1 MNIKTDILNY
11 YMHELTSEEL
21 ANFDNLTE
29 ENIRLIVN
37 RIWHNFLSSDFKLGE
52 SFKFLGTFL
61 SPIELIEDD
70 NIMGRDEGY
79 IRLISSEDL
88 SFTAD
93 EMDLITDIDWTK
105 TKKLYLPI
113 HFKGKSFYIKGG
125 LNFKALMVA
134 NYGEGVISPAVDYA
148 KDNPLNLP
156 FYNLDLR
163 YYGVETKIDYDKI
176 VLEVICYY
184 IIEEYHTMDFKLRK
198 ELIKKYRK
206 FIISSYSSMKDY
218 CTSEEILEFMVKHIK
233 LKEKNIDKQAQ
244 IW

>member
-88 SFTAD
+88 SLQQ
-93 EMDLITDIDWTK
+93 MKWT
-105 TKKLYLPI
+105 LL
-113 HFKGKSFYIKGG
+113 
-125 LNFKALMVA
+125 
-134 NYGEGVISPAVDYA
+134 
-148 KDNPLNLP
+148 
-156 FYNLDLR
+156 
-163 YYGVETKIDYDKI
+163 
-176 VLEVICYY
+176 
-184 IIEEYHTMDFKLRK
+184 
-198 ELIKKYRK
+198 
-206 FIISSYSSMKDY
+206 
-218 CTSEEILEFMVKHIK
+218 
-233 LKEKNIDKQAQ
+233 Q
-244 IW
+244 I

>member
-105 TKKLYLPI
+105 LKNYIYQYTS
-113 HFKGKSFYIKGG
+113 KGKVSILK
-125 LNFKALMVA
+125 
-134 NYGEGVISPAVDYA
+134 VD
-148 KDNPLNLP
+148 LIL
-156 FYNLDLR
+156 
-163 YYGVETKIDYDKI
+163 
-176 VLEVICYY
+176 
-184 IIEEYHTMDFKLRK
+184 KL
-198 ELIKKYRK
+198 
-206 FIISSYSSMKDY
+206 S
-218 CTSEEILEFMVKHIK
+218 
-233 LKEKNIDKQAQ
+233 
-244 IW
+244 W

>member
-1 MNIKTDILNY
+1 MINYIYSKGWYNEYKTDILNY

-70 NIMGRDEGY
+70 NIMGRNEGY

-105 TKKLYLPI
+105 TKN
-113 HFKGKSFYIKGG
+113 YI
-125 LNFKALMVA
+125 
-134 NYGEGVISPAVDYA
+134 YQY
-148 KDNPLNLP
+148 
-156 FYNLDLR
+156 
-163 YYGVETKIDYDKI
+163 
-176 VLEVICYY
+176 
-184 IIEEYHTMDFKLRK
+184 
-198 ELIKKYRK
+198 
-206 FIISSYSSMKDY
+206 
-218 CTSEEILEFMVKHIK
+218 TS
-233 LKEKNIDKQAQ
+233 KEKVSILKVDLILKLS
-244 IW
+244 W

>member
-1 MNIKTDILNY
+1 MNIKMDILNY

-134 NYGEGVISPAVDYA
+134 NYGEG
-148 KDNPLNLP
+148 
-156 FYNLDLR
+156 
-163 YYGVETKIDYDKI
+163 
-176 VLEVICYY
+176 
-184 IIEEYHTMDFKLRK
+184 
-198 ELIKKYRK
+198 
-206 FIISSYSSMKDY
+206 
-218 CTSEEILEFMVKHIK
+218 EIGRAHV
-233 LKEKNIDKQAQ
+233 
-244 IW
+244 